1 MTGQDMHPGVLT
13 SEDVAKVRAELERQ
27 HGMTP
32 AQAEAAVARV
42 VEHLA
47 RIAEDRLP

>member
-1 MTGQDMHPGVLT
+1 MRPEVLT
-13 SEDVAKVRAELERQ
+13 PEDVAEVRARLEQR

-32 AQAEAAVARV
+32 AQAQEAVARV

-47 RIAEDRLP
+47 RMAEDRLP